1 MKTATFSVLVTLSAL
16 LPLLTA
22 QGVDLTLQR
31 EASGSNV
38 VRAAVN
44 RIQAVLNIDLQLLRR
59 IAFVESRDG
68 THTDTYRPEYNGGIW
83 QVEEDKFLSTQANT
97 ALNVERHDAIREAFN
112 IDWPS
117 VQWSDLRIPLYSGI
131 AARLFLLNIS
141 DTEPIPCDVPGQ
153 AAYWRTHYRVYCGK
167 TCNETEVTFI
177 ENVNILTNSNRKSR
191 KKCKM
196 LRIP

>member
-44 RIQAVLNIDLQLLRR
+44 RIQAVLNFDQQLLRR

-68 THTDTYRPEYNGGIW
+68 TDTDTYRPGYNGGIW
-83 QVEEDKFLSTQANT
+83 QVDEDKFLSTQANST
-97 ALNVERHDAIREAFN
+97 LNVERHDYIREEFN
-112 IDWPS
+112 IDWPN
-117 VQWSDLRIPLYSGI
+117 VRWSDLRIPLYSGI
-131 AARLFLLNIS
+131 AAKLFLLNIS
-141 DTEPIPCDVPGQ
+141 DRKPIPCDLPGQ
-153 AAYWRTHYRVYCGK
+153 AAYWRTHYCGM
-167 TCNETEVTFI
+167 TCNKTEVTFI
-177 ENVNILTNSNRKSR
+177 ENVNTLTNRHRK
-191 KKCKM
+191 CYNII
-196 LRIP
+196 LLY